1 MDKMDKSAEWC
12 SRETPTTETKDTV
25 LFWNTGYNVISLQLP
40 VRRLGKMWLLLSDCS
55 PLSVPLCMHVW
66 MCVCKDGMMASFLL
80 CEVRGSWLVKQYLT
94 IQKQMDLTE
103 SRGASLGQTKHK
115 QEGGDWIPPLWE
127 EEWDKPFS
135 NWPVISYHCV
145 FVCACWDRF
154 RGPLVESDWLI
165 WLRGSDGDESGI
177 GNGADGVKWFTLYLY
192 VNSPS
197 LQR

>member
-40 VRRLGKMWLLLSDCS
+40 VRHLGKMWLLLSDCS

-66 MCVCKDGMMASFLL
+66 MCVCKDGMMASLLL

-127 EEWDKPFS
+127 EKWDK
-135 NWPVISYHCV
+135 CV
-145 FVCACWDRF
+145 CLCMLRQIQ
-154 RGPLVESDWLI
+154 RSPCRI
-165 WLRGSDGDESGI
+165 WLTDMAEGGLMEMKVELEMGQMEWNGSL
-177 GNGADGVKWFTLYLY
+177 FTCM
-192 VNSPS
+192 
-197 LQR
+197 

>member
-1 MDKMDKSAEWC
+1 MQS
-12 SRETPTTETKDTV
+12 
-25 LFWNTGYNVISLQLP
+25 WNTDHWDKGHGTLLKYWIQRDFLAASSQT
-40 VRRLGKMWLLLSDCS
+40 LGKNVTAALRLLSTVCS
-55 PLSVPLCMHVW
+55 SMYACVNVCVWGWNDGLSFVVW
-66 MCVCKDGMMASFLL
+66 GKRILVSETIPDHSKADGLNWVTRS
-80 CEVRGSWLVKQYLT
+80 Q
-94 IQKQMDLTE
+94 
-103 SRGASLGQTKHK
+103 SRADQT
-115 QEGGDWIPPLWE
+115 QAVGGDWIPPLWE
-127 EEWDKPFS
+127 EEGDKPLS